1 MGYQNRADTDKERI
15 EVLERCVN
23 KNSKTELGRE
33 IVYEKKKGTEYPRN
47 VELLQKEL
55 DMCNRNSRM
64 IRNRDA
70 GEYEIF
76 EVMMAKNFPKL
87 ITDTKPQIQEA

>member
-1 MGYQNRADTDKERI
+1 
-15 EVLERCVN
+15 
-23 KNSKTELGRE
+23 
-33 IVYEKKKGTEYPRN
+33 
-47 VELLQKEL
+47 
-55 DMCNRNSRM
+55 MCNGNSRM